1 MRKLYFSAL
10 GLILP
15 ITMNAQVIRGDM
27 DGNGQLTIADV
38 TLLVGTVTGC
48 KPAQPITVD
57 ELASNDKLAGIW
69 YLTKTETVA
78 FLADGTTN
86 YAGATN
92 YKFFPDLNYIILT
105 NAAGYAKGILNV
117 TALDEKTLC
126 INGETIYTKTPPAAL
141 VASIALN
148 VTDLQLYVGEAQ
160 QIEANVLPADADD
173 KSLIWESSDPKVATV
188 AGGLVTAVAEGKAT
202 ITCTAAD
209 GSGVVTSCAVTVTPQ
224 GNPGTQVPEG
234 SGA

>member
-10 GLILP
+10 GLLLP
-15 ITMNAQVIRGDM
+15 LTMNAQVIRGDM

-38 TLLVGTVTGC
+38 TQLVSTVTGC
-48 KPAQPITVD
+48 KPAQFITTD

-86 YAGATN
+86 YDGATN
-92 YKFFPDLNYIILT
+92 YKFFPDQNYIILT
-105 NAAGYAKGILNV
+105 DATGYAKGILNV
-117 TALDEKTLC
+117 TTLDEETLC
-126 INGETIYTKTPPAAL
+126 INGETTYTKTPPATL

-148 VTDLQLYVGEAQ
+148 IADLQLYVGEAQ

-173 KSLIWESSDPKVATV
+173 KSLIWESSNPKVATV
-188 AGGLVTAVAEGKAT
+188 AGGLVTAVAEGKTT
-202 ITCTAAD
+202 ITCRAAD